1 MAWVKRFRVL
11 VVAVLATGAAFMT
24 AFGQESNA
32 VKAKPFYENGKAR
45 STQGDFE
52 GAIVEFTKALNID
65 PQSPFVYAARGN
77 ARLNLGALDE
87 AIADF
92 SKAIEIDP
100 KRFVPYLNRG
110 AAKVDKGDLDG
121 AIADYSKVIAL
132 DPKSAIAYRNR
143 GCALQQKGELDRA
156 RSDYQQAIQ
165 LATDEGAYQHFY
177 LYLLGQRQKPRP
189 LPMELKATVTRWKE
203 SWKKTVGL
211 FLADEID
218 EAALLAQAAQGS
230 PKAVREQKCEGF
242 YYAGAVK
249 LARGETAGA
258 KELFERCV
266 ATQLHTFPEFQLAR
280 AELANIGQ
288 VEKTK

>member
-1 MAWVKRFRVL
+1 MVWAKRFRFL
-11 VVAVLATGAAFMT
+11 EVAVLASVAVSLA

-32 VKAKPFYENGKAR
+32 AKAKPFYESGKAR
-45 STQGDFE
+45 SSQGDFE
-52 GAIVEFTKALNID
+52 GAIVDYSRAISID

-77 ARLNLGALDE
+77 AKLNLGALDE

-100 KRFVPYLNRG
+100 NRFVPYLNRG

-132 DPKSAIAYRNR
+132 DPKSALAYRNR
-143 GCALQQKGELDRA
+143 GCALQQKGNLEGA
-156 RSDYQQAIQ
+156 RSDFQQAIQ
-165 LATDEGAYQHFY
+165 LATDEAAYQRFY
-177 LYLLGQRQKPRP
+177 LFLLGQKQKPRP
-189 LPMELKATVTRWKE
+189 LPTELSATVTRWKE

-211 FLADEID
+211 FLAGEID
-218 EAALLAQAAQGS
+218 EAALLEQAAQGS
-230 PKAVREQKCEGF
+230 PKVVREQKCEGF

-249 LARGETAGA
+249 LTRGEAAAA

-280 AELANIGQ
+280 AELANTAQ
-288 VEKTK
+288 FEKAK